1 MKKKLTIEQRIVI
14 ISVSITAFLIILG
27 LLSKD
32 EKTRIGVI
40 SNALILFAF
49 MLLLPLI
56 ILRYQ
61 RERAIREMEEK
72 MPIFLRDLVESLN
85 AGIPFHQAIKASSK
99 IDYGELSKEIKKMAN
114 QISWGMPVNKVLDQ
128 FIERVKSSKK
138 LYMSLKI
145 LRESYFTGG
154 DIIST
159 LNSVADSLTQLNE
172 IERERRSILNQYVVL
187 IYAIVFIFVS
197 ILIAINRL
205 MIPIFHASEMQGGEF
220 IGIASPCTDN
230 PSFVCE
236 IFSIPAALIFGVK
249 DPRSLSGYYISIF
262 FYMSTIIAL
271 TCGIIVGEISERS
284 ILAGIKHSLI
294 LTIAVWGLLLL
305 LKVVNFLGV

>member
-1 MKKKLTIEQRIVI
+1 MKKKLTIEQRIII
-14 ISVSITAFLIILG
+14 ISISITTFLIIVG
-27 LLSKD
+27 LLSQD
-32 EKTRIGVI
+32 EKTKIGVI

-61 RERAIREMEEK
+61 REKAIREMEEK

-85 AGIPFHQAIKASSK
+85 AGIPFHQAIIASSK
-99 IDYGELSKEIKKMAN
+99 VDYGELSKEIKKMAN

-154 DIIST
+154 DVIST

-172 IERERRSILNQYVVL
+172 IEKERVSILNQYVVL
-187 IYAIVFIFVS
+187 IYAIVFIFVA
-197 ILIAINRL
+197 ILVAINRL
-205 MIPIFHASEMQGGEF
+205 MIPIFHTSEMQEGGITGF
-220 IGIASPCTDN
+220 LSPCADN

-236 IFSIPAALIFGVK
+236 IFSIPAATIFGLEN
-249 DPRSLSGYYISIF
+249 PRSLGGYYISVF

-271 TCGIIVGEISERS
+271 TCGIIVGEIRERS
-284 ILAGIKHSLI
+284 IFSGIKHALI

-305 LKVVNFLGV
+305 LKVLNFLGV